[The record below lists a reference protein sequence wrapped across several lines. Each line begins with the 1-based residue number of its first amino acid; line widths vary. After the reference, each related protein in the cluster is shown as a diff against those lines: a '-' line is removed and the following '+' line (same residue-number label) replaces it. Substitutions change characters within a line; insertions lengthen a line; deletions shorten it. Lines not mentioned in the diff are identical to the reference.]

1 MQTYKIYINERPLIL
16 AEGNNILDFPP
27 VPETHLLSLYQGNKR
42 FLLNYVDA
50 LEKGGRFD
58 AITLFYPDFEKMKS
72 DFQSLFQIIVA
83 AGGCVFNSKGELLVI
98 YRRKSWDLP
107 KGKIDEGETPQIAA
121 VREVQEETGV
131 LNLSVSYEITQ
142 TWHTYRQKKRI
153 LKHTYWYEM
162 TTSDVNLIPQL
173 EEDIEEARW
182 VQPTAFLN
190 NEDYQMYGNIRE
202 LVEACL
208 KMR

>member
-27 VPETHLLSLYQGNKR
+27 VPDSHLVSLYQGNKR
-42 FLLNYVDA
+42 FLLNYIDA

-58 AITLFYPDFEKMKS
+58 AITLFYSDFEKMKN
-72 DFQSLFQIIVA
+72 DFQSLFLIIAA
-83 AGGCVFNSKGELLVI
+83 AGGCVFNPKGDLLVI

-107 KGKIDEGETPQIAA
+107 KGKIDPGETPPIAA
-121 VREVQEETGV
+121 VREVQEETGI
-131 LNLSVSYEITQ
+131 LNLSISHEITQ

-153 LKHTYWYEM
+153 LKHTFWYDM
-162 TTSDVNLIPQL
+162 TTSDLNLVPQL

-182 VQPTAFLN
+182 VNPEEFLKNDAF
-190 NEDYQMYGNIRE
+190 QMYGNIRE

>member
-58 AITLFYPDFEKMKS
+58 SITLFYPDFDKLKA
-72 DFQSLFQIIVA
+72 DFQSLFEVIVA

-107 KGKIDEGETPQIAA
+107 KGKMDPGETPEMAA

-131 LNLSVSYEITQ
+131 YNLSVSYEISQ

-153 LKHTYWYEM
+153 LKHTYWYDM
-162 TTSDVNLIPQL
+162 TTPDSNLIPQF

-182 VQPTAFLN
+182 VNPIEFLN
-190 NEDYQMYGNIRE
+190 DDSFKMYGNIRE
-202 LVEACL
+202 LVEDCL
-208 KMR
+208 KLR

>member
-1 MQTYKIYINERPLIL
+1 MQIYKIYINERPLIL

-162 TTSDVNLIPQL
+162 NTSDVNLIPQL

-190 NEDYQMYGNIRE
+190 NEAYQMYGNIRE

>member
-16 AEGNNILDFPP
+16 AEGNNILDFPS

-58 AITLFYPDFEKMKS
+58 AITLFYPDFDKMKA
-72 DFQSLFQIIVA
+72 DFQSLFEIIEA
-83 AGGCVFNSKGELLVI
+83 AGACVFNQQGELLVI

-107 KGKIDEGETPQIAA
+107 KGKIDPGESPLIAA
-121 VREVQEETGV
+121 IREVQEETGV
-131 LNLSVSYEITQ
+131 STLSVSHEIAQ
-142 TWHTYRQKKRI
+142 TWHTYRQVKRI
-153 LKHTYWYEM
+153 LKHTYWFDM
-162 TTSDVNLIPQL
+162 TTSDIGLTPQL

-182 VQPTAFLN
+182 VNPQHFLN
-190 NEDYQMYGNIRE
+190 DNDFPMYGNIRE
-202 LVEACL
+202 LVETCL
-208 KMR
+208 KSR

>member
-16 AEGNNILDFPP
+16 AEGNNILDFPS

-58 AITLFYPDFEKMKS
+58 AITLFYPDFDKMKA
-72 DFQSLFQIIVA
+72 DFQSLFEIIEA
-83 AGGCVFNSKGELLVI
+83 AGACVFNQQGELLVI

-107 KGKIDEGETPQIAA
+107 KGKIDPGESPLIAA
-121 VREVQEETGV
+121 IREVREETGV
-131 LNLSVSYEITQ
+131 STLSVSHEIAQ
-142 TWHTYRQKKRI
+142 TWHTYRQVKRI
-153 LKHTYWYEM
+153 LKHTYWFDM
-162 TTSDVNLIPQL
+162 TTSDIGLTPQL

-182 VQPTAFLN
+182 VNPQHFLN
-190 NEDYQMYGNIRE
+190 DNDFPMYGNIRE
-202 LVEACL
+202 LVETCL
-208 KMR
+208 KSR

>member
-16 AEGNNILDFPP
+16 AEGNNILDFPL

-58 AITLFYPDFEKMKS
+58 AITLFYPDFDKMKA
-72 DFQSLFQIIVA
+72 DFQSLFEIIEA
-83 AGGCVFNSKGELLVI
+83 AGGCVFNQQGELLVI

-107 KGKIDEGETPQIAA
+107 KGKIDPGESPLIAA
-121 VREVQEETGV
+121 IREVQEETGV
-131 LNLSVSYEITQ
+131 STLSVSHEIAQ
-142 TWHTYRQKKRI
+142 TWHTYRQVKRI
-153 LKHTYWYEM
+153 LKHTYWFEM
-162 TTSDVNLIPQL
+162 TTSDIGLIPQL

-182 VQPTAFLN
+182 VNPHHFLN
-190 NEDYQMYGNIRE
+190 DNDFSMYGNIRE
-202 LVEACL
+202 LVETCL
-208 KMR
+208 KSR

>member
-1 MQTYKIYINERPLIL
+1 
-16 AEGNNILDFPP
+16 
-27 VPETHLLSLYQGNKR
+27 
-42 FLLNYVDA
+42 VDA

-131 LNLSVSYEITQ
+131 LDLSVSYEITQ
-142 TWHTYRQKKRI
+142 TWHTYRQKNRI
-153 LKHTYWYEM
+153 LKHTYWFEM
-162 TTSDVNLIPQL
+162 ATSDVDLVPQL

-182 VQPTAFLN
+182 VQPTAFLK
-190 NEDYQMYGNIRE
+190 NEAYQMYGNIRE

>member
-16 AEGNNILDFPP
+16 AKGNNILDFPA

-58 AITLFYPDFEKMKS
+58 AITLFYPDFDKMKA
-72 DFQSLFQIIVA
+72 DFQSLFEIIEA
-83 AGGCVFNSKGELLVI
+83 AGACVFNQQGELLVI

-107 KGKIDEGETPQIAA
+107 KGKIDPGESPLIAA
-121 VREVQEETGV
+121 IREVQEETGV
-131 LNLSVSYEITQ
+131 SKLSVSHEIAQ
-142 TWHTYRQKKRI
+142 TWHTYRQVKRI
-153 LKHTYWYEM
+153 LKHTYWFDM
-162 TTSDVNLIPQL
+162 TTSDIGLTPQL

-182 VQPTAFLN
+182 VNPHHFLN
-190 NEDYQMYGNIRE
+190 DNDFSRYGNIRE
-202 LVEACL
+202 LVETCL
-208 KMR
+208 KSR